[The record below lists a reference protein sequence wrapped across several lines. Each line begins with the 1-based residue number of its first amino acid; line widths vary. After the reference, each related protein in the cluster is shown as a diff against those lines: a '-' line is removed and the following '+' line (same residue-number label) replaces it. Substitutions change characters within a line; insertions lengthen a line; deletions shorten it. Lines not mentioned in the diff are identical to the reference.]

1 MATTAQ
7 CDDDPQQGRTGDRRA
22 QDHRD
27 RLIAALASAIEEQGF
42 RATTVADIVRIARTS
57 RRTFYEHFADREACF
72 LALFEQTSNA
82 SMDDLA
88 AAVRPGDPPERQIES
103 ALDAYLE
110 SVTERPALHLSFVR
124 ELPGLGPEGAARQ
137 RGVIERFASLLVALV
152 EAGRNAHPE
161 LEARPLHPD
170 IAVIIVGGLREL
182 LVIAAEQGR
191 PVRELRRSAGDAVRA
206 LLDATVL

>member
-7 CDDDPQQGRTGDRRA
+7 RDDDPQQGRTGDRRT
-22 QDHRD
+22 QEQRD
-27 RLIAALASAIEEQGF
+27 RLIAALATAIEERGF
-42 RATTVADIVRIARTS
+42 RSTTVADIVRIARTS
-57 RRTFYEHFADREACF
+57 RRTFYEHFADRDACF
-72 LALFEQTSNA
+72 LALFEQTSAA
-82 SMDDLA
+82 SMEQLA
-88 AAVRPGDPPERQIES
+88 AAVHPGDAPERQIEA
-103 ALDAYLE
+103 ALDAYLQ

-137 RGVIERFASLLVALV
+137 RAVIERFASLLVALV
-152 EAGRNAHPE
+152 EAGREARPE
-161 LEARPLHPD
+161 LAARPLHPD

-206 LLDATVL
+206 LLNATVL